1 VTAPVAPGDEVAW
14 LPAVALCERFARREL
29 SPVEVVD
36 ALLARI
42 EALDPHLRAFITVTP
57 DVALAAARAAEA
69 AYRDGDAG
77 PLAGVPLTIKDTVPT
92 AGIRTTAG
100 SLLHR
105 DEVPDADA
113 PIAER
118 LRGAGAALLGKTT
131 TPEYGW
137 KAASA
142 NLLVGPSRNPWRADR
157 TTGGSSAG
165 AAAAVAAGIGPLAQG
180 GDGAGSIR
188 IPAAFCGIF
197 GLKTSAGLVPLPPA
211 TDTAAYGPLVRTV
224 RDAARFVD
232 VVAGEDARDR
242 WSWGREASYEDAL
255 ADGIAGVRIAWSP
268 SLGGQPVER
277 DVAAAVESAAER
289 FASDLGAHVEPADP
303 PVGDL
308 WPALDVRWCATQAAA
323 HPGDE
328 LDRVRD
334 LIDPGRLPLIERGR
348 RLTAVEL
355 VQANAEVDA
364 AYERMRAFME
374 RFDLLLTP
382 TVPIGAFA
390 AELDQPGAVCGR
402 PTEYLSWTPFTYP
415 FNLSGQPA
423 ATVPCGRTRDG
434 LPVGLQIVGGGRAD
448 ALVLRAAAAFERAA
462 PWAHERPPLGA
473 DME

>member
-1 VTAPVAPGDEVAW
+1 VAGRPHDRR
-14 LPAVALCERFARREL
+14 LER
-29 SPVEVVD
+29 
-36 ALLARI
+36 
-42 EALDPHLRAFITVTP
+42 
-57 DVALAAARAAEA
+57 
-69 AYRDGDAG
+69 
-77 PLAGVPLTIKDTVPT
+77 
-92 AGIRTTAG
+92 
-100 SLLHR
+100 
-105 DEVPDADA
+105 
-113 PIAER
+113 
-118 LRGAGAALLGKTT
+118 
-131 TPEYGW
+131 
-137 KAASA
+137 
-142 NLLVGPSRNPWRADR
+142 
-157 TTGGSSAG
+157 
-165 AAAAVAAGIGPLAQG
+165 